1 MCSFLSKIAIHEYC
15 NPHTLLTP
23 IVMKLPFKSNMRL
36 NFDTNRWPNTIFSA
50 QNREQKCTPLPV
62 PTARSLRPSD
72 ALPSMANRILDYTEY
87 GKGGLRGA
95 KPPLGVRTNHLLSF
109 PAQSLTLQFS
119 AFEKLERLSAPFQ
132 SITSH
137 TVFFQKYFRFLTTC
151 PRHEPRFFNVDFL
164 WQILG
169 SRDMLMATF
178 CSVLQRFAF
187 FWMWDAQVV

>member
-1 MCSFLSKIAIHEYC
+1 VYPLTCANCPQSTAQRRAPVDGKHD
-15 NPHTLLTP
+15 TL
-23 IVMKLPFKSNMRL
+23 
-36 NFDTNRWPNTIFSA
+36 
-50 QNREQKCTPLPV
+50 
-62 PTARSLRPSD
+62 
-72 ALPSMANRILDYTEY
+72 LDYTEY

-151 PRHEPRFFNVDFL
+151 PRHEPRFFFIGFDRFL
-164 WQILG
+164 
-169 SRDMLMATF
+169 
-178 CSVLQRFAF
+178 F
-187 FWMWDAQVV
+187 FLHTTKKPSMSECFRSLALWRTQQ